1 MPFQKNMLS
10 RFNVSKFM
18 KEKKEIREKQAAT
31 HESIAEEKLKLSAA
45 QAKLRRLKGKVSFL
59 ACLQILCFTNLT
71 AISTCTV
78 QILQTDLHT
87 FPQRI
92 SREKL
97 I

>member
-45 QAKLRRLKGKVSFL
+45 QAKLRRLKGKVSFTSSVL
-59 ACLQILCFTNLT
+59 ANSLFYQLT
-71 AISTCTV
+71 PISTCTV

-92 SREKL
+92 S
-97 I
+97 

>member
-45 QAKLRRLKGKVSFL
+45 QAKLRRLKGKVSFTSSLL
-59 ACLQILCFTNLT
+59 ANSLFYQFNSNIHLHCTN
-71 AISTCTV
+71 S
-78 QILQTDLHT
+78 
-87 FPQRI
+87 PN
-92 SREKL
+92 
-97 I
+97 